1 MATIRTAIEL
11 QDNFTGV
18 LYQVINS
25 VNLGLSAMEDL
36 HQTMNSPVDTASI
49 EAARDSIN
57 QATIAVQQLDA
68 AMQGLETPATET
80 PTAPTNS
87 APVVLPVQP
96 DVPDPLVDQPAPVDL
111 PVEPEQPEPVQVP
124 VHWQSDNM
132 EVFTS
137 TGVERF
143 EQEVQS
149 ANNMLNTLNQ
159 TQSRIAAQAAQT
171 DLFPDNAIAD
181 MNNMQNRLQAIQQR
195 IQTIES
201 NPLNMGT
208 DTANAELEQLREQL
222 DQVVQEQ
229 QNLNRAVDNMDV
241 EAANQAYLRLSQT
254 VGNTERYIRDNVD
267 EQGRFNREIEEGTNE
282 ANSLMQTIKG
292 AVAAYATIQ
301 TLSAALNLSDQL
313 TTTTARMNLMNDGLQ
328 TTQDLQNMIYL
339 SAERARG
346 SYQATA
352 DAVSKLGLM
361 AGDAF
366 GSSQEI
372 IAFME
377 QINKQFT
384 IAGTE
389 AAGVDAA
396 MLQLTQ
402 AMASGVLRGEEL
414 NSIFE
419 QAPTIIQSI
428 ADYLD
433 VPIGSIREMAA
444 EGQITADIV
453 KAAMFAAADETNAK
467 FESMPKTFSQVWT
480 SFQNTA
486 LMAFQPVLQRMNE
499 IANSEAFQTFVNNAI
514 EGLSMVAG
522 VALEIFDLLV
532 GVAGLVAENWSWLS
546 PIIYGVAAALAVY
559 YGWQLAVNAISA
571 ISKGIHIAMAVAQM
585 IHAAATGALTAATAA
600 EIAAQNGLNAA
611 LYACPIVW
619 IIVLIIALIALFY
632 AAVAAVNKFAGTS
645 VSATG
650 IICGA
655 FMVALA
661 FIGNI
666 FVALW
671 NLVVDVFVL
680 IYNLVATVA
689 NFIGNVFTDPIGAVC
704 RLFFDLAD
712 TVLGI
717 LQALASAIDAIFGSD
732 LAGSVQGWR
741 DSLGGWVD
749 DTFGKGDEVMAKMN
763 ADDMKLG
770 RFEYGEAWNAGYSFG
785 EGIDQSIANFDPSSL
800 FDTNVPGADD
810 YANLGNYGSGI
821 GGIGSGVDDI
831 AGNTGKIADS
841 MDITEEDLKYLRDI
855 AEQEAVNRFTTA
867 EITIEQTNHNT
878 VSGKMDLDG
887 IVSGLTDAANE
898 AVDKIAEG
906 VHE

>member
-68 AMQGLETPATET
+68 AMQGLEPPATET

-222 DQVVQEQ
+222 DQAVQEQ

>member
-57 QATIAVQQLDA
+57 QATLAVQQLDA
-68 AMQGLETPATET
+68 AMQGLETPASET

-96 DVPDPLVDQPAPVDL
+96 DIPDPLVDQPAPVDL

-124 VHWQSDNM
+124 VHWRSDNM

-201 NPLNMGT
+201 NPLNMGS
-208 DTANAELEQLREQL
+208 DTANAELEQLRGQL
-222 DQVVQEQ
+222 DQAVQEQ
-229 QNLNRAVDNMDV
+229 EALNRAVENMDV

-282 ANSLMQTIKG
+282 ADSLMQTIKG

-301 TLSAALNLSDQL
+301 TLSTALNLSDQL
-313 TTTTARMNLMNDGLQ
+313 TSTTARLNLMNDGLQ

-346 SYQATA
+346 SYQATT

-366 GSSQEI
+366 GSSEEI

-377 QINKQFT
+377 QVNKQFT

-389 AAGVDAA
+389 AAGIDAA

-402 AMASGVLRGEEL
+402 AMGSGVLRGEEY
-414 NSIFE
+414 NSILE
-419 QAPTIIQSI
+419 QAPNIIQAI
-428 ADYLD
+428 ADYME
-433 VPIGSIREMAA
+433 VPKGQLKDMAA

-453 KAAMFAAADETNAK
+453 KAAMFAAADDTNAK
-467 FESMPKTFSQVWT
+467 FESMPKTFSQIWT

-499 IANSEAFQTFVNNAI
+499 IANSEAFQEFVNNAI

-522 VALEIFDLLV
+522 IALEIFDLLV
-532 GVAGLVAENWSWLS
+532 GVAGAVADNWSWLS

-559 YGWQLAVNAISA
+559 YGWLLLTKGAEMAMAAVHGIVAVA
-571 ISKGIHIAMAVAQM
+571 KGIM
-585 IHAAATGALTAATAA
+585 AAATMLVTGATWAETTA
-600 EIAAQNGLNAA
+600 QYGLNAA
-611 LYACPIVW
+611 MYACPIVW
-619 IIVLIIALIALFY
+619 IIILIIALIALFY

-717 LQALASAIDAIFGSD
+717 LQALASAIDAIFGSN

-749 DTFGKGDEVMAKMN
+749 DTFGKGEEVMAKMN

-770 RFEYGEAWNAGYSFG
+770 RFEYGAAWDAGYSFG
-785 EGIDQSIANFDPSSL
+785 EGIDESIANFDPSSL
-800 FDTNVPGADD
+800 FNTNVPGADD

-898 AVDKIAEG
+898 AVDRIAEG

>member
-57 QATIAVQQLDA
+57 QATLAVQQLDA
-68 AMQGLETPATET
+68 AMQGLETPASET

-137 TGVERF
+137 TGVEHF

-201 NPLNMGT
+201 NPLNMGS
-208 DTANAELEQLREQL
+208 DTANAELEQLRGQL
-222 DQVVQEQ
+222 DQAVQEQ
-229 QNLNRAVDNMDV
+229 EALNRAVENMDV

-301 TLSAALNLSDQL
+301 TLSTALNLSDQL
-313 TTTTARMNLMNDGLQ
+313 TSTTARLNLMNDGLQ

-366 GSSQEI
+366 GSSEEI

-377 QINKQFT
+377 QVNKQFT

-389 AAGVDAA
+389 AAGIDAA

-402 AMASGVLRGEEL
+402 AMGSGVLRGEEY
-414 NSIFE
+414 NSILE
-419 QAPTIIQSI
+419 QAPNIIQAI
-428 ADYLD
+428 ADYME
-433 VPIGSIREMAA
+433 VPKGQLKDMAA

-453 KAAMFAAADETNAK
+453 KAAMFAAADDTNAK
-467 FESMPKTFSQVWT
+467 FESMPKTFSQIWT

-499 IANSEAFQTFVNNAI
+499 IANSEAFQQFVNNAI

-532 GVAGLVAENWSWLS
+532 GVAGAVADNWSWLS

-559 YGWQLAVNAISA
+559 YGWQLAVNAINA
-571 ISKGIHIAMAVAQM
+571 ITKGIHIAMAVAQM

-717 LQALASAIDAIFGSD
+717 LQALASAIDAIFGSN

-770 RFEYGEAWNAGYSFG
+770 RFEYGAAWDAGYSFG
-785 EGIDQSIANFDPSSL
+785 EGIDESIANFDPSSL

-810 YANLGNYGSGI
+810 YANLSDYGSGI

-831 AGNTGKIADS
+831 AGNTGKIADG
-841 MDITEEDLKYLRDI
+841 MEITEEDLKYLRDI

-898 AVDKIAEG
+898 AVDRIAEG

>member
-57 QATIAVQQLDA
+57 QATLAVQQLDA
-68 AMQGLETPATET
+68 AMQGLETPASET

-96 DVPDPLVDQPAPVDL
+96 DIPDPLVDQPAPVDL

-124 VHWQSDNM
+124 VHWRSDNM

-201 NPLNMGT
+201 NPLNMGS
-208 DTANAELEQLREQL
+208 DTANAELEQLRGQL
-222 DQVVQEQ
+222 DQAVQEQ
-229 QNLNRAVDNMDV
+229 EALNRAVENMDV

-282 ANSLMQTIKG
+282 ADSLMQTIKG

-301 TLSAALNLSDQL
+301 TLSTALNLSDQL
-313 TTTTARMNLMNDGLQ
+313 TSTTARLNLMNDGLQ

-366 GSSQEI
+366 GSSEEI

-377 QINKQFT
+377 QVNKQFT

-389 AAGVDAA
+389 AAGIDAA

-402 AMASGVLRGEEL
+402 AMGSGVLRGEEY
-414 NSIFE
+414 NSILE
-419 QAPTIIQSI
+419 QAPNIIQAI
-428 ADYLD
+428 ADYME
-433 VPIGSIREMAA
+433 VPKGQLKDMAA

-453 KAAMFAAADETNAK
+453 KAAMFAAADDTNAK
-467 FESMPKTFSQVWT
+467 FESMPKTFSQIWT

-499 IANSEAFQTFVNNAI
+499 IANSEAFQEFVNNAI

-522 VALEIFDLLV
+522 IALEIFDLLV
-532 GVAGLVAENWSWLS
+532 GVAGAVADNWSWLS

>member
-57 QATIAVQQLDA
+57 QATLAVQQLDA
-68 AMQGLETPATET
+68 AMQGLETPASET

-124 VHWQSDNM
+124 VHRQSDNM

-201 NPLNMGT
+201 NPLNMGS
-208 DTANAELEQLREQL
+208 DTANAELEQLRGQL
-222 DQVVQEQ
+222 DQAVQEQ
-229 QNLNRAVDNMDV
+229 EALNRAVENMDV

-313 TTTTARMNLMNDGLQ
+313 TSTTARMNLMNDGLQ

-377 QINKQFT
+377 QVNKQFT

-419 QAPTIIQSI
+419 QAPTIIQTI

-453 KAAMFAAADETNAK
+453 KSAMFAAADETNAK
-467 FESMPKTFSQVWT
+467 FESMPKTFSQIWT

-486 LMAFQPVLQRMNE
+486 LMSFQPVLQRMNE
-499 IANSEAFQTFVNNAI
+499 IANSEAFQEFVNNAI
-514 EGLSMVAG
+514 EGLSLVAG
-522 VALEIFDLLV
+522 IALEIFDLLV
-532 GVAGLVAENWSWLS
+532 GVAGAVADNWSWLS

-559 YGWQLAVNAISA
+559 YGWLLLTKGAEMAMAAVHGIVAVA
-571 ISKGIHIAMAVAQM
+571 KGIM
-585 IHAAATGALTAATAA
+585 AAATMLVTGATWAETTA
-600 EIAAQNGLNAA
+600 QYGLNAA
-611 LYACPIVW
+611 MYACPIVW
-619 IIVLIIALIALFY
+619 IIILIIALIALFY

-689 NFIGNVFTDPIGAVC
+689 NFIGNVFTDPIGAIC

-717 LQALASAIDAIFGSD
+717 LQALASAIDAIFGSN

-749 DTFGKGDEVMAKMN
+749 DTFGKGEEVMAKMN

-770 RFEYGEAWNAGYSFG
+770 RFEYGEAWDAGYSFG

-810 YANLGNYGSGI
+810 YANLGSYGSGI

>member
-87 APVVLPVQP
+87 TPVVLPVQP

-222 DQVVQEQ
+222 DQAVQEQ

-282 ANSLMQTIKG
+282 ANSLMQTIKE

-301 TLSAALNLSDQL
+301 ILSAALNLSDQL

-749 DTFGKGDEVMAKMN
+749 DTFGKGGEVMAKMN

>member
-57 QATIAVQQLDA
+57 QATLAVQQLDA
-68 AMQGLETPATET
+68 AMQGLETPASET

-201 NPLNMGT
+201 NPLNMGS
-208 DTANAELEQLREQL
+208 DTANAELEQLRGQL
-222 DQVVQEQ
+222 DQAVQEQ
-229 QNLNRAVDNMDV
+229 EALNRAVENMDV

-301 TLSAALNLSDQL
+301 TLSTVLNLSDQL
-313 TTTTARMNLMNDGLQ
+313 TSTTARLNLMNDGLQ

-366 GSSQEI
+366 GSSEEI

-377 QINKQFT
+377 QVNKQFT

-389 AAGVDAA
+389 AAGIDAA

-402 AMASGVLRGEEL
+402 AMGSGVLRGEEY
-414 NSIFE
+414 NSILE
-419 QAPTIIQSI
+419 QAPNIIQAI
-428 ADYLD
+428 ADYME
-433 VPIGSIREMAA
+433 VPKGQLKDMAA

-453 KAAMFAAADETNAK
+453 KAAMFAAADDTNAK
-467 FESMPKTFSQVWT
+467 FESMPKTFSQIWT

-499 IANSEAFQTFVNNAI
+499 IANSEAFQQFVNNAI

-532 GVAGLVAENWSWLS
+532 GVAGAVADNWSWLS

-559 YGWQLAVNAISA
+559 YGWQLAVNAINA
-571 ISKGIHIAMAVAQM
+571 ITKGIHIAMAVAQM

-717 LQALASAIDAIFGSD
+717 LQALASAIDAIFGSN

-770 RFEYGEAWNAGYSFG
+770 RFEYGAAWDAGYSFG
-785 EGIDQSIANFDPSSL
+785 EGIDESIANFDPSSL

-810 YANLGNYGSGI
+810 YANLSDYGSGI

-831 AGNTGKIADS
+831 AGNTGKIADG
-841 MDITEEDLKYLRDI
+841 MEITEEDLKYLRDI

-898 AVDKIAEG
+898 AVDRIAEG

>member
-57 QATIAVQQLDA
+57 QATLAVQQLDA
-68 AMQGLETPATET
+68 AMQGLETPASET

-201 NPLNMGT
+201 NPLNMGS
-208 DTANAELEQLREQL
+208 DTANAELEQLRGQL
-222 DQVVQEQ
+222 DQAVQEQ
-229 QNLNRAVDNMDV
+229 EALNRAVENMDV

-301 TLSAALNLSDQL
+301 TLSTALNLSDQL
-313 TTTTARMNLMNDGLQ
+313 TSTTARLNLMNDGLQ

-366 GSSQEI
+366 GSSEEI

-377 QINKQFT
+377 QVNKQFT

-389 AAGVDAA
+389 AAGIDAA

-402 AMASGVLRGEEL
+402 AMGSGVLRGEEY
-414 NSIFE
+414 NSILE
-419 QAPTIIQSI
+419 QAPNIIQAI
-428 ADYLD
+428 ADYME
-433 VPIGSIREMAA
+433 VPKGQLKDMAA

-453 KAAMFAAADETNAK
+453 KAAMFAAADDTNAK
-467 FESMPKTFSQVWT
+467 FESMPKTFSQIWT

-499 IANSEAFQTFVNNAI
+499 IANSEAFQQFVNNAI

-522 VALEIFDLLV
+522 IALEIFDLLV
-532 GVAGLVAENWSWLS
+532 GVAGAVADNWSWLS

-559 YGWQLAVNAISA
+559 YGWQLAVNAINA
-571 ISKGIHIAMAVAQM
+571 ITKGIHIAMAVAQM

-717 LQALASAIDAIFGSD
+717 LQALASAIDAIFGSN

-770 RFEYGEAWNAGYSFG
+770 RFEYGAAWDAGYSFG
-785 EGIDQSIANFDPSSL
+785 EGIDESIANFDPSSL

-810 YANLGNYGSGI
+810 YANLSDYGSGI

-831 AGNTGKIADS
+831 AGNTGKIADG
-841 MDITEEDLKYLRDI
+841 MEITEEDLKYLRDI

-898 AVDKIAEG
+898 AVDRIAEG

>member
-57 QATIAVQQLDA
+57 QATLAVQQLDA
-68 AMQGLETPATET
+68 AMQGLETPASET

-159 TQSRIAAQAAQT
+159 TQGRIAAQAAQT

-201 NPLNMGT
+201 NPLNMGS
-208 DTANAELEQLREQL
+208 DTANAELEQLRGQL
-222 DQVVQEQ
+222 DQAVQEQ
-229 QNLNRAVDNMDV
+229 EALNRAVENMDV

-313 TTTTARMNLMNDGLQ
+313 TSTTARMNLMNDGLQ

-377 QINKQFT
+377 QVNKQFT

-419 QAPTIIQSI
+419 QAPTIIQTI

-444 EGQITADIV
+444 EGEITADIV
-453 KAAMFAAADETNAK
+453 KSAMFAAADETNAK
-467 FESMPKTFSQVWT
+467 FESMPKTFSQIWT

-522 VALEIFDLLV
+522 IALEIFDLLV
-532 GVAGLVAENWSWLS
+532 GVAGVVADNWSWLS

-559 YGWQLAVNAISA
+559 YGWLLLTKGAEMAMAAVHGIVAVA
-571 ISKGIHIAMAVAQM
+571 KGIM
-585 IHAAATGALTAATAA
+585 AAATMLVTGATWAETTA
-600 EIAAQNGLNAA
+600 QYGLNAA
-611 LYACPIVW
+611 MYACPIVW
-619 IIVLIIALIALFY
+619 IIILIIALIALFY

-689 NFIGNVFTDPIGAVC
+689 NFIGNVFTDPIGAIC

-717 LQALASAIDAIFGSD
+717 LQALASAIDAIFGSN

-749 DTFGKGDEVMAKMN
+749 DTFGKGEEVMAKMN

-770 RFEYGEAWNAGYSFG
+770 RFEYGEAWDAGYSFG

-800 FDTNVPGADD
+800 FDTNVPGADG
-810 YANLGNYGSGI
+810 YANLGSYGSGI

-898 AVDKIAEG
+898 AVDRIAEG

>member
-57 QATIAVQQLDA
+57 QATLAVQQLDA
-68 AMQGLETPATET
+68 AMQGLETPASET

-124 VHWQSDNM
+124 VHWRSDNM

-201 NPLNMGT
+201 NPLNMGS
-208 DTANAELEQLREQL
+208 DTANAELEQLRGQL
-222 DQVVQEQ
+222 DQAVQEQ
-229 QNLNRAVDNMDV
+229 EALNRAVENMDV

-313 TTTTARMNLMNDGLQ
+313 TSTTARMNLMNDGLQ

-377 QINKQFT
+377 QVNKQFT

-419 QAPTIIQSI
+419 QAPTIIQTI

-453 KAAMFAAADETNAK
+453 KSAMFAAADETNAK
-467 FESMPKTFSQVWT
+467 FESMPKTFSQIWT

-486 LMAFQPVLQRMNE
+486 LMSFQPVLQRMNE
-499 IANSEAFQTFVNNAI
+499 IANSEAFQEFVNNAI
-514 EGLSMVAG
+514 EGLSLVAG
-522 VALEIFDLLV
+522 IALEIFDLLV
-532 GVAGLVAENWSWLS
+532 GVAGAVADNWSWLS

-559 YGWQLAVNAISA
+559 YGWLLLTKGAEMAMAAVHGIVAVA
-571 ISKGIHIAMAVAQM
+571 KGIM
-585 IHAAATGALTAATAA
+585 AAATMLVTGATWAETTA
-600 EIAAQNGLNAA
+600 QYGLNAA
-611 LYACPIVW
+611 MYACPIVW
-619 IIVLIIALIALFY
+619 IIILIIALIALFY

-689 NFIGNVFTDPIGAVC
+689 NFIGNVFTDPIGAIC

-717 LQALASAIDAIFGSD
+717 LQALASAIDAIFGSN

-749 DTFGKGDEVMAKMN
+749 DTFGKGEEVMAKMN

-770 RFEYGEAWNAGYSFG
+770 RFEYGEAWDAGYSFG

-810 YANLGNYGSGI
+810 YANLGSYGSGI

>member
-57 QATIAVQQLDA
+57 QATLAVQQLDA
-68 AMQGLETPATET
+68 AMQGLETPASET

-124 VHWQSDNM
+124 VHWRSDNM

-195 IQTIES
+195 IQLIES
-201 NPLNMGT
+201 NPLNMGS
-208 DTANAELEQLREQL
+208 DTANAELEQLRGQL
-222 DQVVQEQ
+222 DQAVQEQ
-229 QNLNRAVDNMDV
+229 EALNRAVENMDV

-254 VGNTERYIRDNVD
+254 IGNTERYIRDNVD

-313 TTTTARMNLMNDGLQ
+313 TSTTARLNLMNDGLQ

-366 GSSQEI
+366 GSSEEI

-377 QINKQFT
+377 QVNKQFT

-389 AAGVDAA
+389 AAGIDAA

-402 AMASGVLRGEEL
+402 AMGSGVLRGEEY
-414 NSIFE
+414 NSILE
-419 QAPTIIQSI
+419 QAPNIIQAI
-428 ADYLD
+428 ADYME
-433 VPIGSIREMAA
+433 VPKGQLKDMAA

-453 KAAMFAAADETNAK
+453 KAAMFAAADDTNAK
-467 FESMPKTFSQVWT
+467 FEQMPKTFSQIWT

-499 IANSEAFQTFVNNAI
+499 IANSEAFQEFVNNAI

-522 VALEIFDLLV
+522 IALEIFDLLV
-532 GVAGLVAENWSWLS
+532 GVAGAVADNWSWLS

-559 YGWQLAVNAISA
+559 YGWQLAVNAINA
-571 ISKGIHIAMAVAQM
+571 ITKGIHIAMAIAQM

-655 FMVALA
+655 FMVAAA
-661 FIGNI
+661 FIGNLFVTLINFVIDI
-666 FVALW
+666 FVVLW
-671 NLVVDVFVL
+671 NF
-680 IYNLVATVA
+680 IAAFA
-689 NFIGNVFTDPIGAVC
+689 NFFANVFTDPVGAVA
-704 RLFFDLAD
+704 RLFFDLVD
-712 TVLGI
+712 TVLSL
-717 LQALASAIDAIFGSD
+717 LQSLASAIDTIFGSN
-732 LAGSVQGWR
+732 LAGAVQGWR
-741 DSLGGWVD
+741 DSLSGWVD
-749 DTFGKGDEVMAKMN
+749 DTFGKGTEVMAQLN
-763 ADDMKLG
+763 ADDMHLG
-770 RFEYGEAWNAGYSFG
+770 RFEYGSAWDAGYSFG
-785 EGIDQSIANFDPSSL
+785 EGIDESIANFDPSSL

-855 AEQEAVNRFTTA
+855 AEQEAINRFTTA

-887 IVSGLTDAANE
+887 VVDGLTDAVNE
-898 AVDKIAEG
+898 AVDIIAEG

>member
-222 DQVVQEQ
+222 DQAVQEQ

-467 FESMPKTFSQVWT
+467 FKSMPKTFSQVWT

-741 DSLGGWVD
+741 DSLSGWVD

>member
-36 HQTMNSPVDTASI
+36 HQTMNGPVDTASI

-57 QATIAVQQLDA
+57 QATLAVQQLDA
-68 AMQGLETPATET
+68 AMQGFETPASET

-201 NPLNMGT
+201 NPLNMGS
-208 DTANAELEQLREQL
+208 DTANAELEQLRGQL
-222 DQVVQEQ
+222 DQAVQEQ
-229 QNLNRAVDNMDV
+229 EALNRAVENMDV

-301 TLSAALNLSDQL
+301 TLSTALNLSDQL
-313 TTTTARMNLMNDGLQ
+313 TSTTARLNLMNDGLQ

-366 GSSQEI
+366 GSSEEI

-377 QINKQFT
+377 QVNKQFT

-389 AAGVDAA
+389 AAGIDAA

-402 AMASGVLRGEEL
+402 AMGSGVLRGEEY
-414 NSIFE
+414 NSILE
-419 QAPTIIQSI
+419 QAPNIIQAI
-428 ADYLD
+428 ADYME
-433 VPIGSIREMAA
+433 VPKGQLKDMAA

-453 KAAMFAAADETNAK
+453 KAAMFAAADDTNAK
-467 FESMPKTFSQVWT
+467 FESMPKTFSQIWT

-499 IANSEAFQTFVNNAI
+499 IANSEAFQQFVNNAI

-532 GVAGLVAENWSWLS
+532 GVAGAVADNWSWLS

-559 YGWQLAVNAISA
+559 YGWQLAVNAINA
-571 ISKGIHIAMAVAQM
+571 ITKGIHIAMAVAQM

-717 LQALASAIDAIFGSD
+717 LQALASAIDAIFGSN

-770 RFEYGEAWNAGYSFG
+770 RFEYGAAWDAGYSFG
-785 EGIDQSIANFDPSSL
+785 EGIDESIANFDPSSL

-810 YANLGNYGSGI
+810 YANLSDYGSGI

-831 AGNTGKIADS
+831 AGNTGKIADG
-841 MDITEEDLKYLRDI
+841 MEITEEDLKYLRDI

-898 AVDKIAEG
+898 AVDRIAEG

>member
-57 QATIAVQQLDA
+57 QATLAVQQLDA
-68 AMQGLETPATET
+68 AMQGLETPASET

-201 NPLNMGT
+201 NPLNMGS
-208 DTANAELEQLREQL
+208 DTANAELEQLRGQL
-222 DQVVQEQ
+222 DQAVQEQ
-229 QNLNRAVDNMDV
+229 EALNRAVENMDV

-254 VGNTERYIRDNVD
+254 VGNTERYIQDNVD

-301 TLSAALNLSDQL
+301 TLSTALNLSDQL
-313 TTTTARMNLMNDGLQ
+313 TSTTARLNLMNDGLQ

-366 GSSQEI
+366 GSSEEI

-377 QINKQFT
+377 QVNKQFT

-389 AAGVDAA
+389 AAGIDAA

-402 AMASGVLRGEEL
+402 AMGSGVLRGEEY
-414 NSIFE
+414 NSILE
-419 QAPTIIQSI
+419 QAPNIIQAI
-428 ADYLD
+428 ADYME
-433 VPIGSIREMAA
+433 VPKGQLKDMAA

-453 KAAMFAAADETNAK
+453 KAAMFAAADDTNAK
-467 FESMPKTFSQVWT
+467 FESMPKTFSQIWT

-499 IANSEAFQTFVNNAI
+499 IANSEAFQQFVNNAI

-532 GVAGLVAENWSWLS
+532 GVAGAVADNWSWLS

-559 YGWQLAVNAISA
+559 YGWQLAVNAINA
-571 ISKGIHIAMAVAQM
+571 ITKGIHIAMAVAQM

-717 LQALASAIDAIFGSD
+717 LQALASAIDAIFGSN

-770 RFEYGEAWNAGYSFG
+770 RFEYGAAWDAGYSFG
-785 EGIDQSIANFDPSSL
+785 EGIDESIANFDPSSL

-810 YANLGNYGSGI
+810 YANLSDYGSGI

-831 AGNTGKIADS
+831 AGNTGKIADG
-841 MDITEEDLKYLRDI
+841 MEITEEDLKYLRDI

-898 AVDKIAEG
+898 AVDRIAEG

>member
-11 QDNFTGV
+11 QDNFTSV

-36 HQTMNSPVDTASI
+36 HQTMNTPVDTASI

-68 AMQGLETPATET
+68 AMQGIETPETQT
-80 PTAPTNS
+80 PTAPQSS

-96 DVPDPLVDQPAPVDL
+96 DVPDPLVEQPPPVDM
-111 PVEPEQPEPVQVP
+111 PIEPEQPEPVEVP
-124 VHWQSDNM
+124 VHWQSDSL
-132 EVFTS
+132 EVFTNS
-137 TGVERF
+137 GVERF

-159 TQSRIAAQAAQT
+159 TQERIVQTAADMDFLPPGGFT
-171 DLFPDNAIAD
+171 DLS
-181 MNNMQNRLQAIQQR
+181 NMQSRLQAIQQR

-208 DTANAELEQLREQL
+208 DTANAELEQLRGQL
-222 DQVVQEQ
+222 DQAVQEQ

-241 EAANQAYLRLSQT
+241 QAANEAYLRLSQT
-254 VGNTERYIRDNVD
+254 IGNTERYIRDNVD

-282 ANSLMQTIKG
+282 ANELMQTIKG
-292 AVAAYATIQ
+292 AVTAYATIQ

-313 TTTTARMNLMNDGLQ
+313 TSTTARLNLMNDGLQ

-366 GSSQEI
+366 SSSEEI

-377 QINKQFT
+377 QVNKQFT

-389 AAGVDAA
+389 AAGIDAA

-402 AMASGVLRGEEL
+402 AMGSGVLRGEEY
-414 NSIFE
+414 NSILE
-419 QAPTIIQSI
+419 QAPNIIQAI
-428 ADYLD
+428 ADYME
-433 VPIGSIREMAA
+433 VPKGQLKDMAA
-444 EGQITADIV
+444 EGLITADIV
-453 KAAMFAAADETNAK
+453 KAAMFAAADDTNAK
-467 FESMPKTFSQVWT
+467 FEQMPKTFSQIWT

-499 IANSEAFQTFVNNAI
+499 IANSEAFQGFVNNAI
-514 EGLSMVAG
+514 EALSMVAG
-522 VALEIFDLLV
+522 IALEIFDLLV
-532 GVAGLVAENWSWLS
+532 GVAEIVGENWSWLS
-546 PIIYGVAAALAVY
+546 PIIYGVAGALAVY
-559 YGWQLAVNAISA
+559 YGWLLLTKGAEMAMAAVHGIVAVA
-571 ISKGIHIAMAVAQM
+571 KGIM
-585 IHAAATGALTAATAA
+585 AAATMLVTGATWAETTA
-600 EIAAQNGLNAA
+600 QYGLNAA
-611 LYACPIVW
+611 MYACPIVW
-619 IIVLIIALIALFY
+619 IIILIIALIALFY

-717 LQALASAIDAIFGSD
+717 LQALASAIDAIFGSN

-749 DTFGKGDEVMAKMN
+749 ETFGKGDEVMAKMN

-770 RFEYGEAWNAGYSFG
+770 RFEYGAAWDAGYSFG
-785 EGIDQSIANFDPSSL
+785 EGIDESIANFDPSSL
-800 FDTNVPGADD
+800 FDTNVPGAGD
-810 YANLGNYGSGI
+810 YADLSNYGAGLA
-821 GGIGSGVDDI
+821 GDVGDI
-831 AGNTGKIADS
+831 AGNTGAIKDS

-855 AEQEAVNRFTTA
+855 AEQEAINRFTTA

-887 IVSGLTDAANE
+887 VVDGLTGAVNE
-898 AVDKIAEG
+898 AVDIIAEG

>member
-57 QATIAVQQLDA
+57 QATLAVQQLDA
-68 AMQGLETPATET
+68 AMQGLETPASET

-201 NPLNMGT
+201 NPLNMGS
-208 DTANAELEQLREQL
+208 DTANAELEQLRGQL
-222 DQVVQEQ
+222 DQAVQEQ
-229 QNLNRAVDNMDV
+229 EALNRAVENMDV

-254 VGNTERYIRDNVD
+254 VGNTERYIRYNVD

-301 TLSAALNLSDQL
+301 TLSTALNLSDQL
-313 TTTTARMNLMNDGLQ
+313 TSTTARLNLMNDELQ

-366 GSSQEI
+366 GSSEEI

-377 QINKQFT
+377 QVNKQFT

-389 AAGVDAA
+389 AAGIDAA

-402 AMASGVLRGEEL
+402 AMGSGVLRGEEY
-414 NSIFE
+414 NSILE
-419 QAPTIIQSI
+419 QAPNIIQAI
-428 ADYLD
+428 ADYME
-433 VPIGSIREMAA
+433 VPKGQLKDMAA

-453 KAAMFAAADETNAK
+453 KAAMFAAADDTNAK
-467 FESMPKTFSQVWT
+467 FESMPKTFSQIWT

-499 IANSEAFQTFVNNAI
+499 IANSEAFQQFVNNAI

-532 GVAGLVAENWSWLS
+532 GVTGAVADNWSWLS

-559 YGWQLAVNAISA
+559 YGWQLAVNAINA
-571 ISKGIHIAMAVAQM
+571 ITKGIHIAMAVAQM

-717 LQALASAIDAIFGSD
+717 LQALASAIDAIFGSN

-770 RFEYGEAWNAGYSFG
+770 RFEYGAAWDAGYSFG
-785 EGIDQSIANFDPSSL
+785 EGIDESIANFDPSSL

-810 YANLGNYGSGI
+810 YANLSDYGSGI

-831 AGNTGKIADS
+831 AGNTGKIADG
-841 MDITEEDLKYLRDI
+841 MEITEEDLKYLRDI

-898 AVDKIAEG
+898 AVDRIAEG

>member
-57 QATIAVQQLDA
+57 QATLAVQQLDT
-68 AMQGLETPATET
+68 AMQGLETPASET

-171 DLFPDNAIAD
+171 DLFPDNAITD

-201 NPLNMGT
+201 NPLNMGS
-208 DTANAELEQLREQL
+208 DTANAELEQLRGQL
-222 DQVVQEQ
+222 DQAVQEQ
-229 QNLNRAVDNMDV
+229 EALNRAVENMDV

-313 TTTTARMNLMNDGLQ
+313 TSTTARMNLMNDGLQ

-377 QINKQFT
+377 QVNKQFT

-419 QAPTIIQSI
+419 QAPTIIQTI

-453 KAAMFAAADETNAK
+453 KSAMFAAADETNAK
-467 FESMPKTFSQVWT
+467 FESMPKTFSQIWT

-522 VALEIFDLLV
+522 IALEIFDLLV
-532 GVAGLVAENWSWLS
+532 GVAGVVADNWSWLS

-559 YGWQLAVNAISA
+559 YGWLLLTKGAEMAMAAVHGIVAVA
-571 ISKGIHIAMAVAQM
+571 KGIM
-585 IHAAATGALTAATAA
+585 AAATMLVTGATWAETTA
-600 EIAAQNGLNAA
+600 QYGLNAA
-611 LYACPIVW
+611 MYACPIVW
-619 IIVLIIALIALFY
+619 IIILIIALIALFY

-689 NFIGNVFTDPIGAVC
+689 NFIGNVFTDPIGAIC

-717 LQALASAIDAIFGSD
+717 LQALASAIDAIFGSN

-749 DTFGKGDEVMAKMN
+749 DTFGKGEEVMAKMN

-770 RFEYGEAWNAGYSFG
+770 RFEYGEAWDAGYSFG

-810 YANLGNYGSGI
+810 YANLGSYGSGI

-887 IVSGLTDAANE
+887 IVSGLTDAASE
-898 AVDKIAEG
+898 AVDRIAEG

>member
-57 QATIAVQQLDA
+57 QATLAIQQLDA
-68 AMQGLETPATET
+68 AMQGLETPASET

-96 DVPDPLVDQPAPVDL
+96 DIPDPLVDQPAPVDL

-124 VHWQSDNM
+124 VHWRSDNM

-201 NPLNMGT
+201 NPLNMGS
-208 DTANAELEQLREQL
+208 DTANAELEQLRGQL
-222 DQVVQEQ
+222 DQAVQEQ
-229 QNLNRAVDNMDV
+229 EALNRAVENMDV

-282 ANSLMQTIKG
+282 ADSLMQTIKG

-301 TLSAALNLSDQL
+301 TLSTALNLSDQL
-313 TTTTARMNLMNDGLQ
+313 TSTTARLNLMNDGLQ

-366 GSSQEI
+366 GSSEEI

-377 QINKQFT
+377 QVNKQFT

-389 AAGVDAA
+389 AAGIDAA

-402 AMASGVLRGEEL
+402 AMGSGVLRGEEY
-414 NSIFE
+414 NSILE
-419 QAPTIIQSI
+419 QAPNIIQAI
-428 ADYLD
+428 ADYME
-433 VPIGSIREMAA
+433 VPKGQLKDMAA

-453 KAAMFAAADETNAK
+453 KAAMFAAADDTNAK
-467 FESMPKTFSQVWT
+467 FESMPKTFSQIWT

-499 IANSEAFQTFVNNAI
+499 IANSEAFQEFVNNAI

-522 VALEIFDLLV
+522 IALEIFDLLV
-532 GVAGLVAENWSWLS
+532 GVAGAVADNWSWLS

-559 YGWQLAVNAISA
+559 YGWLLLTKGAEMAMAAVHGIVAVA
-571 ISKGIHIAMAVAQM
+571 KGIM
-585 IHAAATGALTAATAA
+585 AAATMLVTGATWAETTA
-600 EIAAQNGLNAA
+600 QYGLNAA
-611 LYACPIVW
+611 MYACPIVW
-619 IIVLIIALIALFY
+619 IIILIIALIALFY

-717 LQALASAIDAIFGSD
+717 LQALASAIDAIFGSN

-749 DTFGKGDEVMAKMN
+749 DTFGKGEEVMAKMN

-770 RFEYGEAWNAGYSFG
+770 RFEYGAAWDAGYSFG
-785 EGIDQSIANFDPSSL
+785 EGIDESIANFDPSSL
-800 FDTNVPGADD
+800 FNTNVPGADD

-898 AVDKIAEG
+898 AVDRIAEG

>member
-57 QATIAVQQLDA
+57 QATLAVQQLDA
-68 AMQGLETPATET
+68 AMQGLETPASET

-201 NPLNMGT
+201 NPLNMGS
-208 DTANAELEQLREQL
+208 DTANAELEQLRGQL
-222 DQVVQEQ
+222 DQAVQEQ
-229 QNLNRAVDNMDV
+229 EALNRAVENMDV

-267 EQGRFNREIEEGTNE
+267 EQGRFNREIEESTNE

-301 TLSAALNLSDQL
+301 TLSTVLNLSDQL
-313 TTTTARMNLMNDGLQ
+313 TSTTARLNLMNDGLQ

-366 GSSQEI
+366 GSSEEI

-377 QINKQFT
+377 QVNKQFT

-389 AAGVDAA
+389 AAGIDAA

-402 AMASGVLRGEEL
+402 AMGSGVLRGEEY
-414 NSIFE
+414 NSILE
-419 QAPTIIQSI
+419 QAPNIIQAI
-428 ADYLD
+428 ADYME
-433 VPIGSIREMAA
+433 VPKGQLKDMAA

-453 KAAMFAAADETNAK
+453 KAAMFAAADDTNAK
-467 FESMPKTFSQVWT
+467 FESMPKTFSQIWT

-499 IANSEAFQTFVNNAI
+499 IANSEAFQQFVNNAI

-532 GVAGLVAENWSWLS
+532 GVAGAVADNWSWLS

-559 YGWQLAVNAISA
+559 YGWQLAVNAINA
-571 ISKGIHIAMAVAQM
+571 ITKGIHIAMAVAQM

-717 LQALASAIDAIFGSD
+717 LQALASAIDAIFGSN

-770 RFEYGEAWNAGYSFG
+770 RFEYGAAWDAGYSFG
-785 EGIDQSIANFDPSSL
+785 EGIDESIANFDPSSL

-810 YANLGNYGSGI
+810 YANLSDYGSGI

-831 AGNTGKIADS
+831 AGNTGKIADG
-841 MDITEEDLKYLRDI
+841 MEITEEDLKYLRDI

-898 AVDKIAEG
+898 AVDRIAEG

>member
-57 QATIAVQQLDA
+57 QATLAVQQLDA
-68 AMQGLETPATET
+68 AMQGLETPASET

-201 NPLNMGT
+201 NPLNMGS
-208 DTANAELEQLREQL
+208 DTANAELEQLRGQL
-222 DQVVQEQ
+222 DQAVQEQ
-229 QNLNRAVDNMDV
+229 EALNRAVENMDV

-301 TLSAALNLSDQL
+301 TLSTALNLSDQL
-313 TTTTARMNLMNDGLQ
+313 TSTTARLNLMNDGLQ

-366 GSSQEI
+366 GSSEEI

-377 QINKQFT
+377 QVNKQFT

-389 AAGVDAA
+389 AAGIDAA

-402 AMASGVLRGEEL
+402 AMGSGVLRGEEY
-414 NSIFE
+414 NSILE
-419 QAPTIIQSI
+419 QAPNIIQAI
-428 ADYLD
+428 ADYME
-433 VPIGSIREMAA
+433 VPKGQLKDMAA

-453 KAAMFAAADETNAK
+453 KAAMFAAADDTNAK
-467 FESMPKTFSQVWT
+467 FESMPKTFSQIWT

-499 IANSEAFQTFVNNAI
+499 IANSEAFQQFVNNAI

-532 GVAGLVAENWSWLS
+532 GVAGAVADNWSWLS

-559 YGWQLAVNAISA
+559 YGWQLAVNAINA
-571 ISKGIHIAMAVAQM
+571 ITKGIHIAMAVAQM

-671 NLVVDVFVL
+671 NLVVDVLVL

-717 LQALASAIDAIFGSD
+717 LQALASAIDAIFGSN

-770 RFEYGEAWNAGYSFG
+770 RFEYGAAWDAGYSFG
-785 EGIDQSIANFDPSSL
+785 EGIDESIANFDPSSL

-810 YANLGNYGSGI
+810 YANLSDYGSGI

-831 AGNTGKIADS
+831 AGNTGKIADG
-841 MDITEEDLKYLRDI
+841 MEITEEDLKYLRDI

-898 AVDKIAEG
+898 AVDRIAEG